1 MTSQF
6 SIPKTDSIPLVILY
20 RSLYIVK
27 QKFQK
32 YKSQI
37 TEIYNKYSLESIKNE
52 IVNPSQSQI
61 LQIKINISSFT
72 SLVNELLPL
81 ISIIIVPIKN
91 PNELFIY
98 DYISPIKQKEFN
110 EKITDKLNAFLLE
123 NLHKYNELYYN
134 KKIYPIKII
143 NQYNVSDR
151 EGYPIV
157 EYDKKGKI
165 TKTFEQVKKESDYFY
180 YSLYPIQET
189 KQTFDS
195 LEEITKFNNILYIET
210 LPVIIADFIQKYNN
224 NAVIDLEN
232 EEISNEVRSLF
243 DKEILVKLS
252 KENKLIK
259 KEIGGSSIKE
269 QNEINELL
277 KEQLNVVKNIKLYES
292 IQKEK
297 NKKGENVS
305 YITEIIEKLTHEK
318 ENIGLKIKKRRL
330 NSVQYN
336 LKESNSDYT
345 NFNKMIESQ
354 TEGNIKPKIIPKKK
368 SSNHLSHLFISSK
381 ETKIENSLKD
391 IFHFYTN
398 QHHFS
403 GNSPLF
409 DDIQNKRNHLDLA
422 EFAKFCVEFQ
432 VNVPKSKTV
441 ELFKKNTSNQKE
453 MTYNEFIFTLHQMGT
468 AMNNTKIQNLSKKI
482 ERLKEKLSLMK
493 TETNEGLQ
501 EFRRRSVYN
510 SPSKKST
517 HNSPI
522 KGTNNL
528 LTNDDNFNSHR
539 VSHQRAS
546 ILFESK
552 KRNLLN
558 EVNNLEDTLERL
570 KSLTVDEQFDEFIEF
585 LGIDKNNSY
594 KQKMKGF
601 IIPFHNMKER
611 YLFFEGEEQFFKV
624 KNKIALSKIQKINY
638 EKLKEQK
645 IKKEIEKEKKFQK
658 KVKNFEKNIKILE
671 EHYSDKL
678 RDKKYC
684 QIKEKKDIYDKENRG
699 EYNYNWNRIENVG
712 LDALELDEKEKEIFI
727 ESDNSDDIE
736 LLKHLNN
743 EKSEIIQPE
752 KEKEAKPIILP
763 ETENKKEKEKEKVVI
778 TNENKEISQIMPP
791 SQSNLNLLQNS
802 KDNILI
808 TQQKRKENTIRKK
821 DINIKLDNPLPKP
834 IDDKD
839 KLPPITTITE
849 IDQRKQAEINNDYQ
863 KLYKNLSQQTQPK
876 KAWSNPPQLNLPFII
891 NNNIQPNQN
900 IIQQSIPTGNSKY
913 DYINTNLDT
922 FSPQIQ
928 SLPNYQLPS
937 QSDGNINQSNPSS
950 IRHHNPYFSKPLSGF
965 SKTKLL
971 ATRNSLQ
978 ESLHKKQELYES
990 KVSENLS
997 LIEKIRESREVKII
1011 SKLEHPHQKV
1021 NIYPFFNKNHTNQT
1035 RTNIV

>member
-1 MTSQF
+1 MTSHF
-6 SIPKTDSIPLVILY
+6 TIPKTDSIPLVILY

-37 TEIYNKYSLESIKNE
+37 TEIYNKYSLENIKSE
-52 IVNPSQSQI
+52 IVNPSQNKI

-98 DYISPIKQKEFN
+98 DYISPTKQKELN
-110 EKITDKLNAFLLE
+110 EKITDKLYDFLLE

-165 TKTFEQVKKESDYFY
+165 TKTFAQVKKESDYFY
-180 YSLYPIQET
+180 YSLYPIQEP

-195 LEEITKFNNILYIET
+195 LEEIAKFNDILYIET
-210 LPVIIADFIQKYNN
+210 LPVLIADFIQRYNN

-243 DKEILVKLS
+243 DKEILVGLS

-259 KEIGGSSIKE
+259 KEISGSSIKE
-269 QNEINELL
+269 QNELNELL

-297 NKKGENVS
+297 SKKGENAN
-305 YITEIIEKLTHEK
+305 YITEIIDKLTQEK

-330 NSVQYN
+330 NSVQYS
-336 LKESNSDYT
+336 LKESNSDYS
-345 NFNKMIESQ
+345 NFNKMIESK
-354 TEGNIKPKIIPKKK
+354 TERNIKPKIIPKKK
-368 SSNHLSHLFISSK
+368 SSNHLSNLFISSK

-409 DDIQNKRNHLDLA
+409 NDIQNKRNHLDLA
-422 EFAKFCVEFQ
+422 EFAKFCVEFK
-432 VNVPKSKTV
+432 VNIPKSKTV

-453 MTYNEFIFTLHQMGT
+453 MTYNEFIITLHQMGT
-468 AMNNTKIQNLSKKI
+468 AMNNTEIQNLSKKI
-482 ERLKEKLSLMK
+482 EKLKDKLSTMK

-510 SPSKKST
+510 SPRKKSF
-517 HNSPI
+517 NSPI
-522 KGTNNL
+522 RGTNV
-528 LTNDDNFNSHR
+528 LTDNDNFNSHR
-539 VSHQRAS
+539 VSHKKAS

-552 KRNLLN
+552 KKNLLH
-558 EVNNLEDTLERL
+558 EVNNLEDNLERL
-570 KSLTVDEQFDEFIEF
+570 KSLTVDEQFDEFIEY
-585 LGIDKNNSY
+585 LGINKNNSY

-624 KNKIALSKIQKINY
+624 KNKIALKKIKKINY

-645 IKKEIEKEKKFQK
+645 IKKEIEKEKKYQK

-671 EHYSDKL
+671 EHYSDRLK
-678 RDKKYC
+678 DKKYS
-684 QIKEKKDIYDKENRG
+684 QIKEKKVIFDKENRG
-699 EYNYNWNRIENVG
+699 EYNYNWDKIENVG
-712 LDALELDEKEKEIFI
+712 LDALELDEKEKEMFI

-736 LLKHLNN
+736 LIKHLNN
-743 EKSEIIQPE
+743 DKSEIKQPE
-752 KEKEAKPIILP
+752 KETEPVILT
-763 ETENKKEKEKEKVVI
+763 EKENKNEKEKVVI
-778 TNENKEISQIMPP
+778 NNENKEISQIIPP
-791 SQSNLNLLQNS
+791 NQSNLNLLQNS
-802 KDNILI
+802 QDNILI
-808 TQQKRKENTIRKK
+808 TQPKKKENTIRKK
-821 DINIKLDNPLPKP
+821 DFNIKVDNPIQKS
-834 IDDKD
+834 IDNKD
-839 KLPPITTITE
+839 KLPPINETTDT
-849 IDQRKQAEINNDYQ
+849 DQQHKQPEINSDYQ
-863 KLYKNLSQQTQPK
+863 KLYKNLSQQTRAK
-876 KAWSNPPQLNLPFII
+876 KSRSNPPQLSLPFIN

-900 IIQQSIPTGNSKY
+900 NAQQQIPTVNSV
-913 DYINTNLDT
+913 DS

-937 QSDGNINQSNPSS
+937 QTESNINQSNSSS
-950 IRHHNPYFSKPLSGF
+950 IRHHNPYFSKPISGV
-965 SKTKLL
+965 SKAKLL

-978 ESLHKKQELYES
+978 ESLHKKNELYES
-990 KVSENLS
+990 KVSENLN

-1011 SKLEHPHQKV
+1011 SKLIHPYQRV
-1021 NIYPFFNKNHTNQT
+1021 NVYPFFNKNHTSNQSNQT
-1035 RTNIV
+1035 RSNIV